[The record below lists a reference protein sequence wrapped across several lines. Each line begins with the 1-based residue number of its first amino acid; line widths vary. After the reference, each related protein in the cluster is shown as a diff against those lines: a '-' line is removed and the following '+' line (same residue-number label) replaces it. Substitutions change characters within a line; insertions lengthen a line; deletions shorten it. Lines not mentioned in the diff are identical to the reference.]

1 MSNLHIFTY
10 NNHQITFDFG
20 TKQKMVNATEMA
32 KPFGKSPADFLKLK
46 QTKRFIDALKYRY
59 DNLHTEKILNV
70 INGGRYYGTW
80 MCEKLALKFAAWL
93 SPKFEIWVF
102 EKNQELLKH
111 GYTQISGL
119 WVYFFH
125 STGSNIV
132 KIGKTFDLQRRQNTI
147 ENSHGYEVKLLK
159 AIRVPDESHER
170 AIHKKFK
177 DLRLKGEWFKC
188 TPELR
193 EFIERLPNHLH
204 PQEQELRIQ
213 NAELTLT
220 NMDLQRQ
227 IDLLQDFRK
236 MVLAQIQQLKTQ
248 QQFDKQSLQDSYNYN
263 QLLRDLLHLDISKW
277 LDEPLNHSMTM
288 QNLRTEVKA
297 YQRQLALA
305 WLHIVEKD
313 SLLETI
319 ETSLQSVFAEL
330 SPKSQQNFTQ
340 LSLSIHK
347 RLKGEQGWQAFAKY
361 FESCYPKLLDRLQIR
376 FPSLNENDLKFCSYT
391 LMGLKH
397 EEIAFL
403 MNFGIG
409 SAALKGARLREKLG
423 IRIKKVDIGE
433 FLEGI

>member
-1 MSNLHIFTY
+1 M
-10 NNHQITFDFG
+10 
-20 TKQKMVNATEMA
+20 
-32 KPFGKSPADFLKLK
+32 
-46 QTKRFIDALKYRY
+46 
-59 DNLHTEKILNV
+59 
-70 INGGRYYGTW
+70 
-80 MCEKLALKFAAWL
+80 
-93 SPKFEIWVF
+93 
-102 EKNQELLKH
+102 
-111 GYTQISGL
+111 
-119 WVYFFH
+119 
-125 STGSNIV
+125 
-132 KIGKTFDLQRRQNTI
+132 
-147 ENSHGYEVKLLK
+147 
-159 AIRVPDESHER
+159 
-170 AIHKKFK
+170 
-177 DLRLKGEWFKC
+177 
-188 TPELR
+188 R
-193 EFIERLPNHLH
+193 EFIEGLPNHIA

-213 NAELTLT
+213 NAELTLN
-220 NMDLQRQ
+220 NMDLKRQ

-277 LDEPLNHSMTM
+277 LDEPLNHSTTM
-288 QNLRTEVKA
+288 LNLRTEVKA

-319 ETSLQSVFAEL
+319 GTSLQSVFAEL

-391 LMGLKH
+391 LMGLTH

-403 MNFGIG
+403 MNFGVG

-423 IRIKKVDIGE
+423 IRNKKVDIGK
-433 FLEGI
+433 FLERM